1 MVKYE
6 CMIDREDHQK
16 IEAELTHAEAA
27 RRDGFEGRARVC
39 ARRAAGIGIRSYAR
53 MHHIELPYTSAF
65 DLLNALEQL
74 PGIPEEARQSAV
86 LLTERV
92 DTEFNLP
99 ADIDLI
105 SEARRLIA
113 ALDRETTPKDQQ
125 R

>member
-1 MVKYE
+1 
-6 CMIDREDHQK
+6 MIDREDHQK
-16 IEAELTHAEAA
+16 IEAELAHAEAA

-39 ARRAAGIGIRSYAR
+39 ARRAAGIAIRAYTR
-53 MHHIELPYTSAF
+53 MHRIELPHTSAF

-74 PGIPEEARQSAV
+74 PGIPEEARQAAL

-92 DTEFNLP
+92 DTEFSLP

-105 SEARRLIA
+105 SETRRLTA
-113 ALDRETTPKDQQ
+113 ALEKETIPKDQQ